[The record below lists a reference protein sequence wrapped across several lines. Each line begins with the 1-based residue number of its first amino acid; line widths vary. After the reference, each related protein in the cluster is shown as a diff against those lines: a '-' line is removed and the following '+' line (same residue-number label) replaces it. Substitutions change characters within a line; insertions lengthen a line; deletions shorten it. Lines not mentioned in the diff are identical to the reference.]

1 MREITV
7 TTIIDTIEQLCI
19 DACYTLGDDVKSL
32 LKEASKNEESPFG
45 TSILSQI
52 LENIDIS
59 QREHLP
65 LCQDT
70 GMTVVFLEIGQD
82 VHIIGGNLYD
92 AVNEGVRRGY
102 QKGYLRKSIL
112 SPLKRVN
119 TGDNTPAIIHTE
131 IIDGNTL
138 KITIAPKGF
147 GSENMS
153 KLAMLKP
160 SDGIEGVKRFI
171 IETVVQAGANPCP
184 PIILGVGIGGTME
197 KAAYI
202 AKKALLRK
210 AGQPNIDPELASLE
224 QELLSAINKTGI
236 GPQGLGGRTTAL
248 AVHIDTYPTHLA
260 GLPIAVN
267 IQCHA
272 ARHSEAVL

>member
-19 DACYTLGDDVKSL
+19 DACYTLGDDVKNL

-92 AVNEGVRRGY
+92 AINEGVRRGY

-210 AGQPNIDPELASLE
+210 AGQSNIDPEIASLE
-224 QELLSAINKTGI
+224 KELLSAINKTGI

>member
-32 LKEASKNEESPFG
+32 LKEASENEESPFG

-92 AVNEGVRRGY
+92 AINEGVRRGY

-131 IIDGNTL
+131 IIDGDML
-138 KITIAPKGF
+138 KITVAPKGF

-210 AGQPNIDPELASLE
+210 AGQLNIDPELASLE